1 MLFSSMVFLWAMLPI
16 SLVVYYIAPQKL
28 RNYILLIIS
37 LFIYAWGEPIYVFLL
52 LGSIVVNYIAAIF
65 IDKARVSANQKMKK
79 AVLLID
85 IIFNIGL
92 LFYFKYFETLLGY
105 ANQISGKHIFNVR
118 SIVLPL
124 GISFFTF
131 QILSYVIDLYNEKI
145 SVQKN
150 PFYFALYV
158 SLFPQLVAGPI
169 VKYKDVAD
177 QIETRNYSINGFAYG
192 IKRFIYGLS
201 KKVLIAN
208 ILGKAVDNIYLF
220 TNDEAGSLLLWI
232 ASILYTLQLYYDFS
246 GYSDMAIG
254 LGKMFGFDFAENFN
268 YPYISQSI
276 TEFWR
281 RWHISL
287 STWFKEYVYIPLGGN
302 RKGAN
307 RTYINLAIVFIL
319 TGVWHGSTLNF
330 LVWGVWH
337 GIFMLLERVF
347 LKDKL
352 DNCKFKIINY
362 IYTMLVVVLGWTMFY
377 CNGLMEGVNRIIKMF
392 AFAPSTLSMSI
403 SEIIDVK
410 TVIVMVFAIILCGP
424 LQTVVKGLK
433 DKLFDKERL
442 YVMELVIQTALL
454 MLCIAYLAADTYNPF
469 IYFRF

>member
-65 IDKARVSANQKMKK
+65 IDKARVSVNQKMKK

-92 LFYFKYFETLLGY
+92 LFYFKYFETVLGY
-105 ANQISGKHIFNVR
+105 ANQIAGKHIFNVR

-177 QIETRNYSINGFAYG
+177 QIETRNYSVNGFAYG

-208 ILGKAVDNIYLF
+208 VLGKAVDNIYLF

-287 STWFKEYVYIPLGGN
+287 SSWFKEYVYIPLGGN
-302 RKGAN
+302 RKGLPRQLVN
-307 RTYINLAIVFIL
+307 IVIVWAL
-319 TGVWHGSTLNF
+319 TGLWHGASWNF
-330 LVWGVWH
+330 VLWGMYY
-337 GIFMLLERVF
+337 GILLIIEKIFMLGFLEKHHAFGHIYTLILVVF
-347 LKDKL
+347 GWVIFNITDFAVLGEYIKAMFNFGLLIDAGFKYNFLSYVGPLLIGAFFSKPFAKL
-352 DNCKFKIINY
+352 DPNREVSALDAKY
-362 IYTMLVVVLGWTMFY
+362 SLGLLLV
-377 CNGLMEGVNRIIKMF
+377 
-392 AFAPSTLSMSI
+392 SI
-403 SEIIDVK
+403 C
-410 TVIVMVFAIILCGP
+410 F
-424 LQTVVKGLK
+424 
-433 DKLFDKERL
+433 
-442 YVMELVIQTALL
+442 
-454 MLCIAYLAADTYNPF
+454 IAGGTYNPF
-469 IYFRF
+469 LYFRF